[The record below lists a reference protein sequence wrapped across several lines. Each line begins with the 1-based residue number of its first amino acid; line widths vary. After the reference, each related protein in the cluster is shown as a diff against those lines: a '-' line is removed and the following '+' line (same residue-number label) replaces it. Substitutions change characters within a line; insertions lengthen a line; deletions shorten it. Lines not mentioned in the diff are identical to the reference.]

1 MHKLTY
7 LPDILVLL
15 AVSVFIV
22 VFFKKLKLSPVLGY
36 LIAGA
41 LIGEHGLKII
51 GDAKYA
57 HYIAE
62 FGVVFLLF
70 VIGLELTF
78 ERLMQM
84 RLHVFGFGGLQLFF
98 TTLALVFVIHYIHK
112 INYTLSF
119 LIAAAL
125 TLSSTA
131 IVLQVLAETKRQ
143 ATQVGRLSLSVLL
156 MQDFAVVPLLAILPL
171 LSSPK
176 EELVSEIGLA
186 SAKALGVIMLITV
199 LGRVLLRPFFTII
212 GSVKSEE
219 VYVSTTLLIVLGA
232 AFFTNELQL
241 SSAMGAFIAGLLIA
255 ETEYRNKVEASIIPF
270 KSLLLGLFFMTVG
283 MSIDYRFILDHL
295 TSLLLTAGGLITI
308 KAAII
313 FILCKLFKFRTGA
326 ALHSGLLLSQ
336 GGEFAF
342 VLFGLAMKGHVID
355 ANLAQFL
362 YMVVAISMAV
372 TPLLSI
378 LGLKL
383 EERLDCVETL
393 ESNQEFKGVS
403 DLNGHVIIAGFGR
416 VGRIVAYMLNQEQIN
431 YVAVDSNYALVK
443 KGREHGFPIYHG
455 DLSRTDILKAVG
467 AERASAVIL
476 TISDKPSLRK
486 AVKNIAMHYKNLA
499 IIVRVEDYKQ
509 GKGMRKL
516 GATSTVPS
524 TIETGLQLGG
534 ALLKSLGIAEHEILS
549 NKEKVRANEYRLTEE
564 MQLFSGLGADVYLT
578 EEKIIS
584 EDKKENNKVST

>member
-1 MHKLTY
+1 MHSFTY
-7 LPDILVLL
+7 LPDVLVLL

-41 LIGEHGLKII
+41 SIGEHGFNIL
-51 GDAKYA
+51 GDAQYA

-84 RLHVFGFGGLQLFF
+84 RLHVFGFGGLQLVITTCALLFF
-98 TTLALVFVIHYIHK
+98 VHYVQSV
-112 INYTLSF
+112 NYTISF
-119 LIAAAL
+119 LIAASL

-131 IVLQVLAETKRQ
+131 IVLQVLAENKRQ
-143 ATQVGRLSLSVLL
+143 ASQVGRLSLSVLL

-186 SAKALGVIMLITV
+186 SVKALGVIMLITV
-199 LGRVLLRPFFTII
+199 LGRVFLRPFFTVI

-219 VYVSTTLLIVLGA
+219 VFVSTTLLLVLGA
-232 AFFTNELQL
+232 AFFTNELHL

-255 ETEYRNKVEASIIPF
+255 ETEYRNKVEASILPF

-283 MSIDYRFILDHL
+283 MSIDYRFIIEHL
-295 TSLLLTAGGLITI
+295 ASLLFFSGGLIVI

-313 FILCKLFKFRTGA
+313 FVLCKFFKFRTGA
-326 ALHSGLLLSQ
+326 ALNSSLLLSQ
-336 GGEFAF
+336 GGEFSF
-342 VLFGLAMKGHVID
+342 VLFGLAMKSGVINE
-355 ANLAQFL
+355 NLAQFL
-362 YMVVAISMAV
+362 FMVVAISMAV

-378 LGLKL
+378 LGSRL
-383 EERLDCVETL
+383 EEHLDCIETVD
-393 ESNQEFKGVS
+393 SNQEFKGVS

-443 KGREHGFPIYHG
+443 KGRENGFPIYHG
-455 DLSRTDILKAVG
+455 DISRTDILKAVG
-467 AERASAVIL
+467 VERASAVIL
-476 TISDKPSLRK
+476 TLDEKMSLRK
-486 AVKNIAMHYKNLA
+486 AVKSIAMHYRNLE

-534 ALLKSLGIAEHEILS
+534 ALLKSLGIADHEIFS
-549 NKEKVRANEYRLTEE
+549 NKEKVRANEYRLTDE
-564 MQLFSGLGADVYLT
+564 MQLFSGLSADIYSAA
-578 EEKIIS
+578 E
-584 EDKKENNKVST
+584 KKEIV